1 MKVSLDEALNLI
13 KEFGEN
19 ITEGSY
25 EAPLSECSAELRQG
39 FVEIFANQQS
49 STGDSWP
56 PHSPGKIAIYGEHP
70 LLILSG
76 TLYDQLTGDSSGGEV
91 SERSVTVGTDLD
103 YAHWNNDGTEKIP
116 AREFMYIPEGAQE
129 ACVEHV
135 ADHIFNLM
143 PGE

>member
-1 MKVSLDEALNLI
+1 MKVSLAEAVDLI
-13 KEFGEN
+13 GEFLKD
-19 ITEGSY
+19 IAEGSY

-49 STGDSWP
+49 SVGERWED
-56 PHSPGKIAIYGEHP
+56 HSDVTIALHGAHP

-76 TLYDQLTGDSSGGEV
+76 TLYDQLTGDSSGGDV
-91 SERSVTVGTDLD
+91 SQRSVSVGTDLE
-103 YAHWNNDGTEKIP
+103 YAPWNNDGTENIP
-116 AREFMYIPEGAQE
+116 AREFMYIPESAQE

-143 PGE
+143 PGD